1 MTTTRESRA
10 SRPTAHRCP
19 LCRRGQR
26 FNRRTLD
33 GLRESDAEIERDL
46 ASRRSGGPGT
56 LPAHSSLDD
65 LFASLHAL

>member
-1 MTTTRESRA
+1 MESLTRRKPLSRC
-10 SRPTAHRCP
+10 S
-19 LCRRGQR
+19 LCRKGQR

-33 GLRESDAEIERDL
+33 GLRESDADIERDV

-56 LPAHSSLDD
+56 MRAFASLDD

>member
-1 MTTTRESRA
+1 MESPARRKPL
-10 SRPTAHRCP
+10 SRCP
-19 LCRRGQR
+19 LCRKGQR

-33 GLRESDAEIERDL
+33 GLRESDADIERDV

-56 LPAHSSLDD
+56 MRAFASLDD